1 MTRII
6 VQIPCLNEAETLPQ
20 TIADIPRQIDGAT
33 SVEILIIDDGSSDGT
48 ADVARACGAE
58 HVLVNRGNKGLAYSF
73 QAGIDHALSL
83 GADIIVNTDGDNQY
97 RGADIARLVA
107 PILAGEADL
116 VVGDR
121 GTRDIAHF
129 SPLKKFLQRA
139 GTGFVGRLA
148 GADVADA
155 VSGFRAITAD
165 AARKLTVRSTF
176 SYTTE
181 TLIQA
186 GKKNL
191 TVKSVPVRTNAVT
204 RPSRL
209 FRSIP
214 QFLFRS
220 GRTMLRAWAMYEPL
234 RIFLGIG
241 FVLMALGA
249 LPILRFVWHYF
260 AGDGAGMIQS
270 LILGGVLFLMG
281 GLSAMFA
288 LVADLV
294 SFNRQLAELTLERV
308 RRIENRMGP
317 AERRFPEAEIRRELE
332 EIRSATATQAA
343 KSA

>member
-20 TIADIPRQIDGAT
+20 TIADIPRTIEGAS
-33 SVEILIIDDGSSDGT
+33 SVEILVIDDGSTDDT
-48 ADVARACGAE
+48 AEVARACGAD
-58 HVLVNRGNKGLAYSF
+58 HVLVNRGNKGLAFSF
-73 QAGIDHALSL
+73 QAGLDHALSL

-121 GTRDIAHF
+121 GTQDIAHF

-148 GADVADA
+148 GAEVADA
-155 VSGFRAITAD
+155 VSGFRAISAD

-191 TVKSVPVRTNAVT
+191 TIKSVPVRTNAVT

-241 FVLMALGA
+241 LVLMALGA
-249 LPILRFVWHYF
+249 LPILRFVWNYF
-260 AGDGAGMIQS
+260 AGDGTGMVQS
-270 LILGGVLFLMG
+270 LVLGGVLILMG

-288 LVADLV
+288 LIADLV
-294 SFNRQLAELTLERV
+294 AYNRQIAELTLERV
-308 RRIENRMGP
+308 RKIENRLGQ
-317 AERRFPEAEIRRELE
+317 AQAGFPEADLRRELDVL
-332 EIRSATATQAA
+332 RQRTAAA